1 MGAILDRAMEH
12 DGLLIRETA
21 LLFADSSTPEVD
33 EPDAPV
39 GSVYFR
45 SNGDRYTRTADTGS
59 GVAVD
64 WVREDPD
71 AISGGGS
78 LQGSWKFSTTITDAN
93 PGSGRLR
100 YNNATPASVTKLFIN
115 DTTNAGFD
123 ISNIFNNI
131 LAVGDKFYM
140 QQADTGANFL
150 IVTIDTITDNTGWFT
165 LDVTV
170 GASGSLPQ
178 NNRDIGVVIFTAGG
192 GGSTPGDQGVV
203 QARRTTDQLFT
214 AAWVDVPLDDTVVE
228 NDAATV
234 EHDAITDRITLK
246 DPGLYWIESRV
257 DAETDPILSANS
269 HSFVRTR
276 VRVND
281 GGADLPGSLCQ
292 STAWE
297 DGSINGDGTQDAVL
311 VSGFPYTASA
321 DDFIT
326 LQIQQTETDLDAVVN
341 AAGNRVTLSAV
352 RMTGER
358 GSQGPTGSGG
368 ATLRV
373 GHTYAIS
380 GEIKVPAGQTDFV
393 VPFFVSLAG
402 GQTAELV
409 KARHKINAGTSVT
422 CKLQKNDVDITGFT
436 SISVTTTAADTDP
449 TDVTLADNDKI
460 ALVVT
465 AVAGTP
471 QNMSFTIFIEVTN

>member
-21 LLFADSSTPEVD
+21 LLFAGSSTPEVD
-33 EPDAPV
+33 EPDAPI

-45 SNGDRYTRTADTGS
+45 SNGDRYTRTADNGS
-59 GVAVD
+59 GVATD

-71 AISGGGS
+71 AVSGGGS
-78 LQGSWKFSTTITDAN
+78 LQGSWKFSTTITEAN

-100 YNNATPASVTKLFIN
+100 YNSATPASVTKLFIN

-131 LAVGDKFYM
+131 LSVGDKMYI

-150 IVTIDTITDNTGWFT
+150 IVTISGITDNTGWFT
-165 LDVTV
+165 LDVTID
-170 GASGSLPQ
+170 ASGSLPQ
-178 NNRDIGVVIFTAGG
+178 NNRDIGVVIFTASGG
-192 GGSTPGDQGVV
+192 GGGTPGDQTGV
-203 QARRTTDQLFT
+203 QARRTTDQAFT
-214 AAWVDVPLDDTVVE
+214 TAWVDVPLDATDHE
-228 NDAATV
+228 NDATAA

-246 DPGLYWIESRV
+246 DPGPYWIFYKV
-257 DAETDPILSANS
+257 DADVSPASNS
-269 HSFVRTR
+269 HAEVRAR

-281 GGADLPGSLCQ
+281 TGVDLPGSLCESEVLQ
-292 STAWE
+292 DS
-297 DGSINGDGTQDAVL
+297 SLVGDQTVSAVL
-311 VSGFPYTASA
+311 TGGFQYDATAN
-321 DDFIT
+321 DFIS
-326 LQIQQTETDLDAVVN
+326 LQIQRTDTDAGIDVV
-341 AAGNRVTLSAV
+341 AAGNRVTLGV
-352 RMTGER
+352 IRLTGEK
-358 GSQGPTGSGG
+358 GTQGATGSGG

-380 GEIKVPAGQTDFV
+380 GEIKVPVGQTDFL

-402 GQTAELV
+402 GQTAKLV
-409 KARHKINAGTSVT
+409 KARHKLNTGTSVT

-436 SISVTTTAADTDP
+436 AISVTTTAADTDP

-460 ALVVT
+460 SIIVT

-471 QNMSFTIFIEVTN
+471 QNMSFTLFIEVTN